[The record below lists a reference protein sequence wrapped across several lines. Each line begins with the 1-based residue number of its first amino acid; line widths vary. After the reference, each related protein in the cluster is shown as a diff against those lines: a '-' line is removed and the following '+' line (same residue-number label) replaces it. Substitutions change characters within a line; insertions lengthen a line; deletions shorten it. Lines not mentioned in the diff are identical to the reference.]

1 MAVASAYCYGS
12 TDLVKDQ
19 ETSDG
24 VPGEP
29 GDAYS
34 SHSSQLAGVPA
45 HRSTKVF
52 RFGAA
57 IFSTLFMINNVAGD
71 PPNVTGITISAGVDG
86 TKLFNVTDGGIT
98 KSKGISFD
106 LNIATFNHQDFF
118 GYGDSIDYSTGPAA
132 PIIKPVRANERKPA
146 DYTFVDALVILLLF
160 TVPPFEDINQG
171 YKEDDDIEDGA
182 YIDPYK

>member
-1 MAVASAYCYGS
+1 MVVASAYCYGS

-45 HRSTKVF
+45 HRSIKVF
-52 RFGAA
+52 RLGAT
-57 IFSTLFMINNVAGD
+57 IFSTLFVINNVAGD
-71 PPNVTGITISAGVDG
+71 PANVSDVPISSGVEG
-86 TKLFNVTDGGIT
+86 TKLFNVTDGGTT
-98 KSKGISFD
+98 KSKGIPFY
-106 LNIATFNHQDFF
+106 LKIATFDLQDFF
-118 GYGDSIDYSTGPAA
+118 GYGDSIDYSTGPKA
-132 PIIKPVRANERKPA
+132 PIIVPVRANERKPA

-160 TVPPFEDINQG
+160 TDPPRLDNNQT
-171 YKEDDDIEDGA
+171 YKEDDD
-182 YIDPYK
+182 PYK